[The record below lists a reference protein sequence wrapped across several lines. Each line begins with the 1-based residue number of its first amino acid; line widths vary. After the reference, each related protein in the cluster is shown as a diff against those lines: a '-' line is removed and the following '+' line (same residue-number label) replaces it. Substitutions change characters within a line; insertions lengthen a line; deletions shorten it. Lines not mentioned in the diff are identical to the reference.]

1 MANTE
6 NQEKKIM
13 YGGGFIVEQQDAAD
27 VFIPEDFTDDQVM
40 VKRLCRDFVREAGTD
55 VHDLDKQVALMEKAG
70 ELGLLGAHMPE
81 EYGGTS
87 LDTNTNTLIGEELGH
102 GGGSFDTTFAAHIG
116 IGMLPILYF
125 GTEAQR
131 QKYLPDL
138 CSGKMKAAYCLTEPG
153 SGSDALA
160 ARTRADLSDD
170 GKSYTLNGQKMWI
183 SNAGFAD
190 VFIVFAKIGGEQ
202 FTGFIV
208 DAQTPGIT
216 LGEEEHKLGIKGSST
231 RQVFFENAQ
240 IPAESLLGEIGKG
253 HHIAFNA
260 LNIGRFK
267 LGVMAMGGCKL
278 CVDKG
283 VAYANERHQFGQP
296 ISSFGAIKFK
306 LAQQI
311 GWTYAM
317 ECASYRISDF
327 MQKKKESLTEQGAS
341 YSDAMLESAKEFA
354 VECAIIKVAGS
365 ECLDYVV
372 DEFLQI
378 YGGYGF
384 SEEYPAAR
392 AYRDSRINRIYEGT
406 NEINRLLMVDQII
419 KRAMKGKLDLVGP
432 AWAVQKELT
441 QMPDRSEPEGQF
453 GHEERAILHFKK
465 TLLMVAGA
473 AVKYQMDGKHN
484 LEHEQQIIMQ
494 IADIAIDT
502 FLSESLLLRVQK
514 LSSGAYKTDTAVPE
528 AILKL
533 WLHDAQ
539 SRIAKNATDALAS
552 FATGDELTIMLK
564 GVSRFSKYPV
574 QNVKTLRNTI
584 AGACIEKGKYPL

>member
-1 MANTE
+1 
-6 NQEKKIM
+6 
-13 YGGGFIVEQQDAAD
+13 
-27 VFIPEDFTDDQVM
+27 
-40 VKRLCRDFVREAGTD
+40 
-55 VHDLDKQVALMEKAG
+55 
-70 ELGLLGAHMPE
+70 
-81 EYGGTS
+81 
-87 LDTNTNTLIGEELGH
+87 
-102 GGGSFDTTFAAHIG
+102 
-116 IGMLPILYF
+116 
-125 GTEAQR
+125 
-131 QKYLPDL
+131 
-138 CSGKMKAAYCLTEPG
+138 
-153 SGSDALA
+153 
-160 ARTRADLSDD
+160 
-170 GKSYTLNGQKMWI
+170 
-183 SNAGFAD
+183 
-190 VFIVFAKIGGEQ
+190 
-202 FTGFIV
+202 
-208 DAQTPGIT
+208 
-216 LGEEEHKLGIKGSST
+216 
-231 RQVFFENAQ
+231 
-240 IPAESLLGEIGKG
+240 
-253 HHIAFNA
+253 
-260 LNIGRFK
+260 
-267 LGVMAMGGCKL
+267 
-278 CVDKG
+278 
-283 VAYANERHQFGQP
+283 
-296 ISSFGAIKFK
+296 
-306 LAQQI
+306 
-311 GWTYAM
+311 
-317 ECASYRISDF
+317 
-327 MQKKKESLTEQGAS
+327 
-341 YSDAMLESAKEFA
+341 MLESAKEFA